1 MLIFFFFTAL
11 LNFFWPSLIYKKRV
25 SLLAAA
31 FSLQKNIRPEQL
43 CNKHRIYFPFSR
55 ALTKDHTTVIT
66 MPKLTEAQLISSVR
80 IGNLKSH
87 TQFPAEQTYIAH
99 PLWEYPIPA
108 GEFHLTFGIDSVD
121 TWSLCISPA
130 NDGKHTEL

>member
-1 MLIFFFFTAL
+1 
-11 LNFFWPSLIYKKRV
+11 
-25 SLLAAA
+25 
-31 FSLQKNIRPEQL
+31 
-43 CNKHRIYFPFSR
+43 
-55 ALTKDHTTVIT
+55 